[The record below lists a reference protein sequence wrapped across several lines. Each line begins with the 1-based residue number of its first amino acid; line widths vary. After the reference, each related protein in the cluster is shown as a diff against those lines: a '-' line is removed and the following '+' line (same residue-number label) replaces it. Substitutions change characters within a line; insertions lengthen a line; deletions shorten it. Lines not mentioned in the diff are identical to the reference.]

1 MLLGRNGIGKT
12 TLSRLVFGLEKPSSG
27 KVIFKDDKLKHPLS
41 YGSIVL
47 QNTDY
52 QLNMSSVHNELKS
65 CFELLGQK
73 YSKERIKELLKE
85 LSLENFEYRH
95 PQSLSGG
102 QKQRLVIGCAL
113 CKNPKILILDE
124 PASGLDGL
132 NMRKIKQILLDY
144 YKKGHCVV
152 VITHDLELIDEDY
165 IDANEIK
172 NQK

>member
-1 MLLGRNGIGKT
+1 MLQWFVIF
-12 TLSRLVFGLEKPSSG
+12 SLEKPTDG
-27 KVIFKDDKLKHPLS
+27 KVIFTDDAVKHPLS

-65 CFELLGQK
+65 CFELSGQK
-73 YSKERIKELLKE
+73 YTNESIKEVLKE
-85 LSLENFEYRH
+85 LSLEDFEYRH

-124 PASGLDGL
+124 PTSGLDGE
-132 NMRKIKQILLDY
+132 NMRKIKQILLNFS
-144 YKKGHCVV
+144 KKGHCVV

-165 IDANEIK
+165 FDAIEIK
-172 NQK
+172 NQE

>member
-27 KVIFKDDKLKHPLS
+27 KVIFKDDKVKHSLS

-52 QLNMSSVHNELKS
+52 QLNMSSVHNEHKS
-65 CFELLGQK
+65 CFELSGQK
-73 YSKERIKELLKE
+73 YSKERIKVLLKE

-102 QKQRLVIGCAL
+102 QK
-113 CKNPKILILDE
+113 
-124 PASGLDGL
+124 
-132 NMRKIKQILLDY
+132 
-144 YKKGHCVV
+144 
-152 VITHDLELIDEDY
+152 
-165 IDANEIK
+165 
-172 NQK
+172 